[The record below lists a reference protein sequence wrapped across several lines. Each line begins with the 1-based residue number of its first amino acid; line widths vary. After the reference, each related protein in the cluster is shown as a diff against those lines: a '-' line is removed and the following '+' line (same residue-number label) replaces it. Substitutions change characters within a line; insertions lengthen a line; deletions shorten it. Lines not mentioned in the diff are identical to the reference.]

1 MSNGAI
7 VERYARAILELGE
20 EAKQLAL
27 LTEQIRRRA
36 NAYASSNE
44 LQSILHNPV
53 VTEAK
58 REAILTELADKLGLP
73 ETAKNAIR
81 LLARRQRLEFLPAI
95 ALRLQGLADEKAGV
109 LRATVTTAKKMSP
122 SFYTKLSAELEK
134 STSRKIILE
143 KKEDSSLI
151 AGAITRIGDHII
163 DGSLKGRLQ
172 ELERQLLSAP

>member
-1 MSNGAI
+1 M
-7 VERYARAILELGE
+7 
-20 EAKQLAL
+20 
-27 LTEQIRRRA
+27 
-36 NAYASSNE
+36 
-44 LQSILHNPV
+44 
-53 VTEAK
+53 
-58 REAILTELADKLGLP
+58 
-73 ETAKNAIR
+73 
-81 LLARRQRLEFLPAI
+81 
-95 ALRLQGLADEKAGV
+95 
-109 LRATVTTAKKMSP
+109 LRATVTTAKKMSS